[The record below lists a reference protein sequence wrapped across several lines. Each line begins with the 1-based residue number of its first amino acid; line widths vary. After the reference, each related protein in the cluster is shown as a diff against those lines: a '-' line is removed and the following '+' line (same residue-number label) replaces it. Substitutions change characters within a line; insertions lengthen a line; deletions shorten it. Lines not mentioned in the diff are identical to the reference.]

1 MRPHHSFAV
10 VPQLPDSLERLRALA
25 WNLRFSWD
33 PATCDLFRMIDP
45 NLWDECGHNPVL
57 FLGRVSQARLE
68 ECAQDDAILA
78 NLSRVWLDF
87 SKYLASTSTWFTK
100 SVGSAER
107 PRVAYFSA
115 EFGLAACLPL
125 YSGGLGVLSGDHLK
139 SASDL
144 GVPLTGVGLLYQRG
158 YFRQYLNSDGWQQ
171 ESYPTNDFHNLPLH
185 VARNEEGHE
194 VVLHLPLEGRTLLVK
209 VWRAEV
215 GRVPLVLLDTNLP
228 DNDPTHR
235 GITSDLYGGDSDM
248 RLYQEYVLGIGGYRA
263 LLALGMEP
271 DLCHMNEGHSGF
283 LALERMR
290 IFMERDGL
298 TFEEARVAAGASTVF
313 TTHTPVH
320 AAIDLFS
327 QDQMERLFV
336 EWRRVF
342 GLSIAQF
349 MDLGREHAGDDKSP
363 FNMAVFALRM
373 ADVANGVSRL
383 HGAVSRDMWR
393 ALWPN
398 VPVDEVPITSVTN
411 GVHTQTWVSR
421 EMRELFDRHLGPR
434 WTRDPADRSVWA
446 GVEKIPAEVLWRT
459 HELQRQ
465 RLVTYLRR
473 RARRQ
478 LEMTNATTVEI
489 AAANDLLDAGALT
502 IGFARRFAPYKRGN
516 LILRDRDRL
525 ASILTDP
532 RRPVQLIIAGKAHPR
547 DDAGKKIIRELVHF
561 SREPRIRGRI
571 VFVEDYDMD
580 VATQLVTGV
589 DVWLNNPRR
598 PLEASGTSGMKAS
611 ANGALNFSVL
621 DGWWDEAAS
630 EQVGW
635 SIGNGEVYDDTET
648 QDEIES
654 GAVYDL
660 LEHEIVPLFYD
671 RGRDGLPRTWIRMM
685 KEAMKGI
692 CPIFNTNRMVAEYAT
707 RCYLPAAKRAAHLHA
722 EKFRG
727 AKELASWLQH
737 ARETWPSVRVLEI
750 ESANVTERSVGD
762 SVPVRARVQLGG
774 LAPEHLSVQIYHGEV
789 DASGDLIDAQALPM
803 TAAADGGGGT
813 RWFEG
818 EMPCS
823 RTGHR
828 GYAIR
833 VIPANPELGT
843 PFVSGL
849 IRWSSDLA
857 ADPQSVPLHS

>member
-1 MRPHHSFAV
+1 
-10 VPQLPDSLERLRALA
+10 
-25 WNLRFSWD
+25 
-33 PATCDLFRMIDP
+33 
-45 NLWDECGHNPVL
+45 
-57 FLGRVSQARLE
+57 
-68 ECAQDDAILA
+68 
-78 NLSRVWLDF
+78 
-87 SKYLASTSTWFTK
+87 
-100 SVGSAER
+100 
-107 PRVAYFSA
+107 
-115 EFGLAACLPL
+115 
-125 YSGGLGVLSGDHLK
+125 
-139 SASDL
+139 
-144 GVPLTGVGLLYQRG
+144 
-158 YFRQYLNSDGWQQ
+158 
-171 ESYPTNDFHNLPLH
+171 
-185 VARNEEGHE
+185 
-194 VVLHLPLEGRTLLVK
+194 
-209 VWRAEV
+209 
-215 GRVPLVLLDTNLP
+215 
-228 DNDPTHR
+228 
-235 GITSDLYGGDSDM
+235 
-248 RLYQEYVLGIGGYRA
+248 
-263 LLALGMEP
+263 
-271 DLCHMNEGHSGF
+271 
-283 LALERMR
+283 
-290 IFMERDGL
+290 
-298 TFEEARVAAGASTVF
+298 
-313 TTHTPVH
+313 
-320 AAIDLFS
+320 
-327 QDQMERLFV
+327 
-336 EWRRVF
+336 
-342 GLSIAQF
+342 
-349 MDLGREHAGDDKSP
+349 
-363 FNMAVFALRM
+363 
-373 ADVANGVSRL
+373 
-383 HGAVSRDMWR
+383 
-393 ALWPN
+393 
-398 VPVDEVPITSVTN
+398 
-411 GVHTQTWVSR
+411 
-421 EMRELFDRHLGPR
+421 
-434 WTRDPADRSVWA
+434 
-446 GVEKIPAEVLWRT
+446 
-459 HELQRQ
+459 
-465 RLVTYLRR
+465 
-473 RARRQ
+473 
-478 LEMTNATTVEI
+478 
-489 AAANDLLDAGALT
+489 
-502 IGFARRFAPYKRGN
+502 
-516 LILRDRDRL
+516 
-525 ASILTDP
+525 
-532 RRPVQLIIAGKAHPR
+532 
-547 DDAGKKIIRELVHF
+547 
-561 SREPRIRGRI
+561 
-571 VFVEDYDMD
+571 
-580 VATQLVTGV
+580 
-589 DVWLNNPRR
+589 
-598 PLEASGTSGMKAS
+598 MKAS